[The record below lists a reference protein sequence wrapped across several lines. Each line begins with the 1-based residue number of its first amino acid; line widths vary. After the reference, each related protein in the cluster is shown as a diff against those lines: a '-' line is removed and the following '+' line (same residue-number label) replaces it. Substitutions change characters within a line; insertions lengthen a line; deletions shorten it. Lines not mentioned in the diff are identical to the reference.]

1 MLTKLRRRNEPKLL
15 KTQNSA
21 WRIFRQNKAAVIA
34 LAFIIAVVLFCYV
47 GPHFYHSNQTDAF
60 EGLFSTNLPPQAGF
74 PLGTDDQGFDILGR
88 IMYGGQ
94 TSLEVGLLAALVAM
108 TWGAAYGL
116 ISGYRGGAI
125 DAVLMRIVDAL
136 LAIPGLFLLLA
147 LMAVFNRSE
156 LLLVLVLGGTGWY
169 GVARLTRS
177 EALALRNRE
186 YVSAVRSMGG
196 SNTRIIRR
204 HVLPNSVSTLIT
216 VTTFTVGD
224 SILALSAL
232 GFLQLGVP
240 LPKTDWG
247 TMLNTGVQSIQL
259 NQWWQV
265 YPVASIFLF
274 LVVSFNYVGDALRD
288 VFEVRL
294 RTQ

>member
-1 MLTKLRRRNEPKLL
+1 M
-15 KTQNSA
+15 
-21 WRIFRQNKAAVIA
+21 
-34 LAFIIAVVLFCYV
+34 
-47 GPHFYHSNQTDAF
+47 
-60 EGLFSTNLPPQAGF
+60 
-74 PLGTDDQGFDILGR
+74 
-88 IMYGGQ
+88 
-94 TSLEVGLLAALVAM
+94 
-108 TWGAAYGL
+108 
-116 ISGYRGGAI
+116 
-125 DAVLMRIVDAL
+125 
-136 LAIPGLFLLLA
+136 
-147 LMAVFNRSE
+147 
-156 LLLVLVLGGTGWY
+156 
-169 GVARLTRS
+169 
-177 EALALRNRE
+177 
-186 YVSAVRSMGG
+186 
-196 SNTRIIRR
+196 
-204 HVLPNSVSTLIT
+204 STLIT

>member
-1 MLTKLRRRNEPKLL
+1 
-15 KTQNSA
+15 
-21 WRIFRQNKAAVIA
+21 
-34 LAFIIAVVLFCYV
+34 
-47 GPHFYHSNQTDAF
+47 
-60 EGLFSTNLPPQAGF
+60 
-74 PLGTDDQGFDILGR
+74 
-88 IMYGGQ
+88 MYGGK

-108 TWGAAYGL
+108 TWGAVYGL
-116 ISGYRGGAI
+116 ISGYRGGVI

-147 LMAVFNRSE
+147 LTAVFNRSE
-156 LLLVLVLGGTGWY
+156 ILLVLVLGATGWY

-196 SNTRIIRR
+196 SSTRIIHR

-265 YPVASIFLF
+265 YPVASIFLL

>member
-1 MLTKLRRRNEPKLL
+1 M
-15 KTQNSA
+15 A
-21 WRIFRQNKAAVIA
+21 WHVFKQNKAAVVA
-34 LAFIIAVVLFCYV
+34 LLFIVAVVLFCYV
-47 GPHFYHSNQTDAF
+47 GPWFYHSNQTDASA
-60 EGLFSTNLPPQAGF
+60 GLFFTNLPPQRGF
-74 PLGTDDQGFDILGR
+74 PLGTDSQGYDILGR
-88 IMYGGQ
+88 IMFGGQ
-94 TSLEVGLLAALVAM
+94 TSLEVGLLSALVAM
-108 TWGAAYGL
+108 TWGAIYGL
-116 ISGYRGGAI
+116 VSGYRGGAI

-136 LAIPGLFLLLA
+136 LSIPGLFLLLA
-147 LMAVFNRSE
+147 LMAVFSRSE
-156 LLLVLVLGGTGWY
+156 LLLVLVLGLTGWY

-196 SNTRIIRR
+196 GSTRIIRR
-204 HVLPNSVSTLIT
+204 HILPNSVSTLIT
-216 VTTFTVGD
+216 VTTFTIGD

-247 TMLNTGVQSIQL
+247 TMLNTGIQSIQL

-265 YPVASIFLF
+265 YPVAFVF
-274 LVVSFNYVGDALRD
+274 LVLVISFNYVGDALRD

>member
-34 LAFIIAVVLFCYV
+34 LTYIIAVVLFCYV

-147 LMAVFNRSE
+147 LMALFNRSE

-224 SILALSAL
+224 SILALSSL

>member
-1 MLTKLRRRNEPKLL
+1 MLTKLRKRKEPKLL
-15 KTQNSA
+15 KAQNSA
-21 WRIFRQNKAAVIA
+21 WRIFRQNKAAVVA
-34 LAFIIAVVLFCYV
+34 LTYIIAVVLFCYV

-108 TWGAAYGL
+108 TWGALYGL
-116 ISGYRGGAI
+116 VSGYRGGAI

-265 YPVASIFLF
+265 F